1 MPASRSS
8 GHLSLPPQSAGREH
22 KKPPSPDTVPA
33 RNCIAQSY
41 VYQLN
46 SLERELGVVHI
57 SQTLDPLYPELMY
70 WAGYVLSYWMFLDD
84 ITWQDL
90 DNAYDIENVLQA
102 YETLHT
108 LSVERCIQEI
118 KTNYSRVSMIR
129 AKLGIP

>member
-1 MPASRSS
+1 
-8 GHLSLPPQSAGREH
+8 
-22 KKPPSPDTVPA
+22 
-33 RNCIAQSY
+33 
-41 VYQLN
+41 
-46 SLERELGVVHI
+46 
-57 SQTLDPLYPELMY
+57 
-70 WAGYVLSYWMFLDD
+70 MFLDD

>member
-1 MPASRSS
+1 M
-8 GHLSLPPQSAGREH
+8 
-22 KKPPSPDTVPA
+22 
-33 RNCIAQSY
+33 
-41 VYQLN
+41 YQLN

-70 WAGYVLSYWMFLDD
+70 WAGYVLSYWMFLHD